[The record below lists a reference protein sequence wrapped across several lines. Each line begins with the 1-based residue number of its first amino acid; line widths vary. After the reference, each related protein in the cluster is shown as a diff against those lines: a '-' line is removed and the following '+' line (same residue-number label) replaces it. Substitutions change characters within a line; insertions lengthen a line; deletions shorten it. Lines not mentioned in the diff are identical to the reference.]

1 MSKKLVVVLS
11 AAVLMAA
18 CGNSGET
25 KPADTK
31 DTTSSA
37 STPATAAPSTAA
49 SDKGLE
55 LIGASDC
62 TTCHRLNKASSGASI
77 GPAYDEVA
85 AKYSAAN
92 AADSTVNRLVKK
104 IISGGSGVWGTVPM
118 TPHPSVPEADVKAMV
133 KYILALK
140 K

>member
-25 KPADTK
+25 KPAETK
-31 DTTSSA
+31 DTAASA
-37 STPATAAPSTAA
+37 STSPATASPAATAA

-62 TTCHRLNKASSGASI
+62 TTCQHYGR
-77 GPAYDEVA
+77 PP
-85 AKYSAAN
+85 
-92 AADSTVNRLVKK
+92 R
-104 IISGGSGVWGTVPM
+104 
-118 TPHPSVPEADVKAMV
+118 
-133 KYILALK
+133 
-140 K
+140 